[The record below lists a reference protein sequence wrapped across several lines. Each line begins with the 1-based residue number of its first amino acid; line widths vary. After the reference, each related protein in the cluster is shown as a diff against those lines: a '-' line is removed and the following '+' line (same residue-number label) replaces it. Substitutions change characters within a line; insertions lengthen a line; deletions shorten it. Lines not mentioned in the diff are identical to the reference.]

1 MKDLASREPNAKT
14 ANRELPIANCS
25 STRQA
30 NPPGGELPSPP
41 RRNPHPRP
49 DSRVTTADIVILG
62 AGVMGA
68 AIAFHLA
75 RRNAGKIVVVDK
87 GHVGQG
93 GSGRSSALV
102 RMHYSYPPEVQL
114 ALISLRMFEQWPDVV
129 GGTGDFR
136 KTGFVRIVHPGESE
150 LLRQNVEMQR
160 KLGVNVKLIDRYDL
174 AELEPDWA
182 VDEVELAAYEP
193 DSGYGDGAGV
203 ANDFLTRARDLG
215 VVYLSKTQSSLSIDA
230 GGVRGISAGQD
241 RILAPVVVAA
251 TGPWT
256 RPLFEAAGL
265 DLPIEAEYHQV
276 AILKNPPDMK
286 GGGCAC
292 IDSVTATYFR
302 SDAHD
307 KFLVGDFYGQR
318 DADPDNFPQ
327 RVADHEL
334 EEMIE
339 RAGHRV
345 PKLEN
350 AEIVRG
356 VTGVYDMTPDSRPLL
371 GRIPDVGGLYVCAGF
386 SGMGFKISP
395 AVGLVMSELL
405 LDGCGK
411 SVDIRSFSPS
421 RFAEGKP
428 IKAEFEYEDD

>member
-1 MKDLASREPNAKT
+1 MNNGNSRIK
-14 ANRELPIANCS
+14 
-25 STRQA
+25 
-30 NPPGGELPSPP
+30 
-41 RRNPHPRP
+41 
-49 DSRVTTADIVILG
+49 TADIVILG

-75 RRNAGKIVVVDK
+75 TQRAGKIVVVDK

-93 GSGRSSALV
+93 GSGRSSALI

-114 ALISLRMFEQWPDVV
+114 ALVSLHMFEHWREVV
-129 GGTGDFR
+129 GGEGDFR
-136 KTGFVRIVHPGESE
+136 KTGFVRLVHPGETE
-150 LLRQNVEMQR
+150 RLKQNVEMQR
-160 KLGVNVKLIDRYDL
+160 KLGVNVQLVDRAEL
-174 AELEPDWA
+174 KELEPDWT

-203 ANDFLTRARDLG
+203 ANDFFARARDLG
-215 VVYLSKTQSSLSIDA
+215 VEYLSKTPAWLRIEA
-230 GGVRGISAGQD
+230 GRVLGISTGGGD
-241 RILAPVVVAA
+241 ITAPVVVAA

-256 RPLFEAAGL
+256 RPLFQQAGL
-265 DLPIEAEYHQV
+265 DVPIETEYHQV
-276 AILKNPPDMK
+276 AILKNAPGMK

-307 KFLVGDFYGQR
+307 KFLIGDFYGKR

-327 RVADHEL
+327 RASEQDL
-334 EEMIE
+334 EEIIE
-339 RAGHRV
+339 RACRRV
-345 PKLEN
+345 PKLQN
-350 AEIVRG
+350 AEVMCG

-371 GRIPDVGGLYVCAGF
+371 GQFPGVDGLFVCAGF

-405 LDGCGK
+405 LGGRGK
-411 SVDIRSFSPS
+411 TVDISSFCPG
-421 RFAEGKP
+421 RFAAGHP
-428 IKAEFEYEDD
+428 IKAEYEYKDD